1 MRERFVVGVVNVV
14 VTILI
19 FFAGYFAGHH
29 RAFKVFNE
37 AVVQVNDATDTA
49 DAVARAAKVD
59 AEAAYHRGVSD
70 DKTQNEDSPK
80 VVTHIVYRD
89 SPDRMQHNWTST
101 TRKTNYT
108 AADFQRLEATNTRLR
123 DALSDAL
130 MRYGQ
135 EAERGNDVQRQVNLC
150 IDQLEQDRIQVENAQ
165 KLQ

>member
-1 MRERFVVGVVNVV
+1 MRERLIAGVVNVI
-14 VTILI
+14 VTIVI
-19 FFAGYFAGHH
+19 FFAGYFTGHH
-29 RAFKVFNE
+29 RAIKVLNE

-49 DAVARAAKVD
+49 DAVAHAAKVD
-59 AEAAYHRGVSD
+59 TEAAYHRGIND
-70 DKTQNEDSPK
+70 DKKQNADNPK
-80 VVTHIVYRD
+80 IVTHIVYRD
-89 SPDRMQHNWTST
+89 NPDGVQRNGSST

-108 AADFQRLEATNTRLR
+108 ATDFQILEATNARLR

-150 IDQLEQDRIQVENAQ
+150 LDQLEQDRIQVGNAQ